1 MPPAAPGLGAFS
13 REPAPTG
20 VPLMRSAAS
29 SESPRFF
36 LERSRQKINPMTPS
50 AMAPPTPTTTP
61 MTTFLFDS
69 ERPESSEL
77 ELESSL
83 RPGALVASPAALVLT
98 EVELIVVGTGVPL
111 IVCTV
116 VTTTTWEVVLGFEV
130 VVALVF
136 VGPVVVASLVVA
148 SLVVV
153 AEVDDGSSVVVVS
166 ELDDE
171 EVDVGVVS
179 DSEVEEVEVDSSEVV
194 VGVSD
199 SEDEEEVV
207 SEVDSE
213 DSEEDVAEG
222 AELSDVTRLPISE
235 KALCPDVTA
244 TRDKEY
250 SKNERLARRMMA
262 SSLLMNSWRMI
273 KNARVKVRDEESG
286 GFGVYESYVVQGSLF
301 VSPTVPRDERTT
313 DEGISHGNSE
323 DSLGLEK

>member
-1 MPPAAPGLGAFS
+1 
-13 REPAPTG
+13 
-20 VPLMRSAAS
+20 MRSAAS

-36 LERSRQKINPMTPS
+36 LERTRQKTNPMTPS

-69 ERPESSEL
+69 ERPELSEL

-98 EVELIVVGTGVPL
+98 EVELMVVGTGVPL

-136 VGPVVVASLVVA
+136 VGPVVVASLVV
-148 SLVVV
+148 V
-153 AEVDDGSSVVVVS
+153 AEVEDDSSVVVVS
-166 ELDDE
+166 ELDEE

-179 DSEVEEVEVDSSEVV
+179 DSEVEEVEVGSSEVV
-194 VGVSD
+194 VEVSD
-199 SEDEEEVV
+199 SEDEEEEEVV

-213 DSEEDVAEG
+213 DSEVDVAEG
-222 AELSDVTRLPISE
+222 AELSDVTRSPISE
-235 KALCPDVTA
+235 TKALCPDVTA

-262 SSLLMNSWRMI
+262 SSC
-273 KNARVKVRDEESG
+273 
-286 GFGVYESYVVQGSLF
+286 
-301 VSPTVPRDERTT
+301 
-313 DEGISHGNSE
+313 
-323 DSLGLEK
+323 

>member
-1 MPPAAPGLGAFS
+1 
-13 REPAPTG
+13 
-20 VPLMRSAAS
+20 
-29 SESPRFF
+29 
-36 LERSRQKINPMTPS
+36 
-50 AMAPPTPTTTP
+50 

-136 VGPVVVASLVVA
+136 VGPVVVA

-273 KNARVKVRDEESG
+273 KDARVKVRDEESG
-286 GFGVYESYVVQGSLF
+286 GFGVYERVTLSKVLCSYHQLYQGMN
-301 VSPTVPRDERTT
+301 E
-313 DEGISHGNSE
+313 
-323 DSLGLEK
+323 

>member
-1 MPPAAPGLGAFS
+1 
-13 REPAPTG
+13 
-20 VPLMRSAAS
+20 MRSAAS

-36 LERSRQKINPMTPS
+36 LERSRQKTNPMTLS

-69 ERPESSEL
+69 ERPELSEL

-98 EVELIVVGTGVPL
+98 EVELMVVGTGVPL

-136 VGPVVVASLVVA
+136 VGPVVVASLVV
-148 SLVVV
+148 V

-166 ELDDE
+166 ELDEE

-179 DSEVEEVEVDSSEVV
+179 DSEVEEVEVGSSEVV
-194 VGVSD
+194 EVSD
-199 SEDEEEVV
+199 SEDEEEEVV
-207 SEVDSE
+207 VASEVDSE
-213 DSEEDVAEG
+213 VGVAEG
-222 AELSDVTRLPISE
+222 AELSDVARSLTSE
-235 KALCPDVTA
+235 TKALCPDVTA

-250 SKNERLARRMMA
+250 RKNERLARRMMA
-262 SSLLMNSWRMI
+262 SSC
-273 KNARVKVRDEESG
+273 
-286 GFGVYESYVVQGSLF
+286 
-301 VSPTVPRDERTT
+301 
-313 DEGISHGNSE
+313 
-323 DSLGLEK
+323 

>member
-1 MPPAAPGLGAFS
+1 
-13 REPAPTG
+13 
-20 VPLMRSAAS
+20 
-29 SESPRFF
+29 
-36 LERSRQKINPMTPS
+36 
-50 AMAPPTPTTTP
+50 

-136 VGPVVVASLVVA
+136 VGPVVVASLVV
-148 SLVVV
+148 V

-166 ELDDE
+166 ELDE

-179 DSEVEEVEVDSSEVV
+179 DSEVEGVEVDSSEVV

-250 SKNERLARRMMA
+250 IKNERLARRMMA

-273 KNARVKVRDEESG
+273 KDARVKVRDEESG
-286 GFGVYESYVVQGSLF
+286 GFGVYERVTLPRVLCSYHQLYQGMN
-301 VSPTVPRDERTT
+301 E
-313 DEGISHGNSE
+313 
-323 DSLGLEK
+323 

>member
-1 MPPAAPGLGAFS
+1 
-13 REPAPTG
+13 
-20 VPLMRSAAS
+20 MRSAAS

-98 EVELIVVGTGVPL
+98 EVELMVVGTGVPL

-136 VGPVVVASLVVA
+136 VGPVVVASLVV
-148 SLVVV
+148 V

-166 ELDDE
+166 ELDE

-179 DSEVEEVEVDSSEVV
+179 DSELEEVEVDSSEVV

-262 SSLLMNSWRMI
+262 S
-273 KNARVKVRDEESG
+273 G
-286 GFGVYESYVVQGSLF
+286 Y
-301 VSPTVPRDERTT
+301 
-313 DEGISHGNSE
+313 
-323 DSLGLEK
+323 

>member
-1 MPPAAPGLGAFS
+1 
-13 REPAPTG
+13 
-20 VPLMRSAAS
+20 
-29 SESPRFF
+29 
-36 LERSRQKINPMTPS
+36 MTPS

-69 ERPESSEL
+69 ERPELSEL
-77 ELESSL
+77 EPESSL

-98 EVELIVVGTGVPL
+98 EVELMVVETGVPL

-136 VGPVVVASLVVA
+136 VGPVVVASLVV
-148 SLVVV
+148 V

-166 ELDDE
+166 ELDEE

-179 DSEVEEVEVDSSEVV
+179 DSEVEEVEVGSSELVV
-194 VGVSD
+194 EVSD
-199 SEDEEEVV
+199 SEDEEVV

-213 DSEEDVAEG
+213 VDSDVGVAEG
-222 AELSDVTRLPISE
+222 AELSDVTRSPISE
-235 KALCPDVTA
+235 TKALCPDVTA

-262 SSLLMNSWRMI
+262 S
-273 KNARVKVRDEESG
+273 G
-286 GFGVYESYVVQGSLF
+286 Y
-301 VSPTVPRDERTT
+301 
-313 DEGISHGNSE
+313 
-323 DSLGLEK
+323 